1 MCTPFEGTMDIRNV
15 TYMFYGLATAWLVL
29 CFYVLMLVGREKS
42 LRRQMDNL
50 KRMVEEKK

>member
-1 MCTPFEGTMDIRNV
+1 MDIRNV

-29 CFYVLMLVGREKS
+29 VIYVLLLVGREKN
-42 LRRQMDNL
+42 LRRQLDSL

>member
-1 MCTPFEGTMDIRNV
+1 MDIRNV

-29 CFYVLMLVGREKS
+29 CIYVLMLVGREKS